1 MYAAVGT
8 FHTPCNPNPFRCD
21 PPRVCSMCWAGCAG
35 RAARRLWC
43 RRLPSNANPLRSIRR
58 ANIRFD
64 SIPLGFLT
72 ILCKLRIYNVRLEG
86 EQCAGASGGPDTN
99 IRSDNNTVPH

>member
-43 RRLPSNANPLRSIRR
+43 GRLPSNANPLNPPRKHS
-58 ANIRFD
+58 IRFD
-64 SIPLGFLT
+64 SARLFDDLVQTKDPYT
-72 ILCKLRIYNVRLEG
+72 VRLEG

-99 IRSDNNTVPH
+99 IRI